1 MNIQNNTSNTTAF
14 QAKLVIRNTSAN
26 TKRIANIQK
35 IFENNTKNMNGT
47 LYYSSSA
54 QGKASQEGFSTVST
68 ETNFQ
73 TIFKDSLKDMITKLP
88 DKKIAEKFAKV
99 YECIKKEANWNRE
112 EAKMIDEIKKI
123 TFLATE
129 NQKRAEGA
137 SNDGFHKVAKMYDVI
152 AQRNFNRLETLKLN
166 KSEKFEK
173 YINDLK
179 QIIDNDKDFDEYLK
193 FNRIVSE

>member
-1 MNIQNNTSNTTAF
+1 MNIQNNTNNSASF
-14 QAKLVIRNTSAN
+14 QAKLIVRGSSAN
-26 TKRIANIQK
+26 PKRIANIQK
-35 IFENNTKNMNGT
+35 LFENNTKNLNGT
-47 LYYSSSA
+47 LYCSSNL
-54 QGKASQEGFSTVST
+54 QGKTSQEGFSTIST

-73 TIFKDSLKDMITKLP
+73 TIFKDSLKDMMTKLP

-99 YECIKKEANWNRE
+99 YECIKKEAAWDRE
-112 EAKMIDEIKKI
+112 ETKLTDEIKKI

-129 NQKRAEGA
+129 NQKRAEG
-137 SNDGFHKVAKMYDVI
+137 SRNDGFHKVAKMYDVI
-152 AQRNFNRLETLKLN
+152 AQRNFNRLEALKLN

>member
-1 MNIQNNTSNTTAF
+1 MH
-14 QAKLVIRNTSAN
+14 
-26 TKRIANIQK
+26 
-35 IFENNTKNMNGT
+35 
-47 LYYSSSA
+47 
-54 QGKASQEGFSTVST
+54 
-68 ETNFQ
+68 
-73 TIFKDSLKDMITKLP
+73 
-88 DKKIAEKFAKV
+88 
-99 YECIKKEANWNRE
+99 KKEANWNRE